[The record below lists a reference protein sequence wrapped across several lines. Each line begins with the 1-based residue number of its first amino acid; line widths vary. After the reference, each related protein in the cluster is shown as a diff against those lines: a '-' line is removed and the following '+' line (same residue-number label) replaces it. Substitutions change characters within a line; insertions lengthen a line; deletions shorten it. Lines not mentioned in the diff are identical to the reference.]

1 MFGIKIEEKRPI
13 LCFQAL
19 QDEGGEWEQKKK
31 EAEKQG
37 NSRRS
42 HTAIQG
48 SPQRFQQSLLNLCML
63 MRVTVLLQL
72 RKLEEKMMPKSMQ

>member
-31 EAEKQG
+31 RSREAGKLTQVAY
-37 NSRRS
+37 S
-42 HTAIQG
+42 HPGKPPKVSAKSTK
-48 SPQRFQQSLLNLCML
+48 L
-63 MRVTVLLQL
+63 MHANASDCVVTVT
-72 RKLEEKMMPKSMQ
+72 

>member
-42 HTAIQG
+42 AYSHPGKPPKVSAKSTK
-48 SPQRFQQSLLNLCML
+48 L
-63 MRVTVLLQL
+63 MHANASDCVVTVT
-72 RKLEEKMMPKSMQ
+72 